1 MTNNLIYEIIN
12 SWYLMVG
19 NTLRIINT

>member
-19 NTLRIINT
+19 NTLRTINT